1 MSLSFSVRTPLAT
14 AAAAE
19 PARDEHRSAGVGSG
33 VAAHGSMSNSS
44 SDEDEPGLNV
54 TESD

>member
-14 AAAAE
+14 AAAE